1 MIKQLT
7 IRPVSEADTAALLKI
22 YSPYV
27 ENTAVSFEYST
38 PSEAEFRERI
48 RTISRNY
55 PYLVAETDP
64 SLQRSESAGVL
75 LSAAGA
81 YSLRRQHS
89 DAAGTGLQVAGYA
102 YASPFKERE
111 AYRHCA
117 EVSIYIDP
125 RFHRMGLGKALYR
138 ELERYLLAQNVFT
151 VYACIAVPDE
161 TDEYLTDDSERFHA
175 KMGYRTV
182 GKYDRCGYKFGRWH
196 NMIWM
201 EKEIAEKP
209 EKPEDFIPFSRLTGD
224 PGRC

>member
-1 MIKQLT
+1 
-7 IRPVSEADTAALLKI
+7 
-22 YSPYV
+22 
-27 ENTAVSFEYST
+27 
-38 PSEAEFRERI
+38 
-48 RTISRNY
+48 
-55 PYLVAETDP
+55 
-64 SLQRSESAGVL
+64 
-75 LSAAGA
+75 
-81 YSLRRQHS
+81 
-89 DAAGTGLQVAGYA
+89 
-102 YASPFKERE
+102 
-111 AYRHCA
+111 
-117 EVSIYIDP
+117 
-125 RFHRMGLGKALYR
+125 MGLGKALYR